1 MKKRLLSALLLIA
14 LLWCAPS
21 FRMDLTSDAHDVP
34 ANTHALPPAA
44 PEPETVPAVSNG
56 VYTLSLTSSV
66 GLLTYYNQKDSRWGN
81 KIYGG
86 QDSIAVYGC
95 GPTTLAMLVSS
106 FTNQTVLPSDMA
118 KWAADKGYWSA
129 GSGTKHEFIL
139 EGAKAFGFQAKSF
152 RKYTKKDVLAELSS
166 GHILV
171 ALMGPG
177 HLTSSGHFIIIY
189 DYWSG
194 SKVSIADPASLKNT
208 QKPWEIQMILDEL
221 LYGANGGGPL
231 WSISPE

>member
-1 MKKRLLSALLLIA
+1 MTKRLLSGILLIA
-14 LLWCAPS
+14 LLWCAPF
-21 FRMDLTSDAHDVP
+21 FRIDLTSDAHDAP
-34 ANTHALPPAA
+34 ADTPALPPAA
-44 PEPETVPAVSNG
+44 PDPAEEPVLNDG

-81 KIYGG
+81 AIYGG

-95 GPTTLAMLVSS
+95 GPTALAMIVSS
-106 FTNQTVLPSDMA
+106 FTEQTVLPSDMA
-118 KWAADKGYWSA
+118 KWAVDKGYWAA

-139 EGAKAFGFQAKSF
+139 EGAKAFGFQAASF
-152 RKYTKKDVLAELSS
+152 RKFTKKDIISELSS

-194 SKVSIADPASLKNT
+194 DKVSIADPASLKNT
-208 QKPWEIQMILDEL
+208 QKPWKIQMILDEL
-221 LYGANGGGPL
+221 LYGVNGGGPL
-231 WSISPE
+231 WSIAPK